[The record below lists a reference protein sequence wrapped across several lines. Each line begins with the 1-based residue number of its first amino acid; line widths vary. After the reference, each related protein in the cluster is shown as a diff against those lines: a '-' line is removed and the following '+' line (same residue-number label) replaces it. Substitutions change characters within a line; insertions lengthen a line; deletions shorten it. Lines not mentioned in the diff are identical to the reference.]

1 MAYAVQIGWRH
12 LRARK
17 RGTVATIAAV
27 AVGGVALGVG
37 ALLTVLS
44 ITTGFQREFRAKV
57 LGVNAHVLVLK
68 YGLDFEEYRDV
79 VARAEA
85 MPQVAGAAPFV
96 VREMMAVSGDRIQ
109 GVLVKGVDPER
120 VGRVL
125 DLPKQLV
132 AGSLEGLRLPGAR
145 PPEPPLS
152 DDPGDLDAL
161 LRSLWETKPLERP
174 SERTPSAAEPGVD
187 AERDAPAA
195 PGGSAPDQ
203 APLVDPSRIASPE
216 EIEALLQ
223 DTEPQ
228 LPDEAH
234 EAALLA
240 EDEERA
246 DGDASKGPLPGSV
259 LGRQLAEKLGVKLG
273 ETVRLVSP
281 TAGLDLSAWTGSETP
296 RPRSRSFKVV
306 GIFEAGFQ
314 EYDTRLAYVD
324 LYEAQRLYDQRD
336 VVTGVELRLHDLGR
350 SREVARQ
357 LEQMLDGPFH
367 TMDWAELNHNLFTA
381 LELQKI
387 VLALVI
393 ASIIVVAAFNV
404 VATLILVVLDR
415 RHEIAIL
422 KAMGAS
428 DATVLGVFL
437 VQGLFV
443 GLLGTAI
450 GLLLGG
456 GATLYLQHVRFP
468 LDPKVY
474 LIDHLPV
481 VVRPTEFA
489 VTTLVAVLIALL
501 ATLVPSAWAAR
512 LLPAEGLRR

>member
-85 MPQVAGAAPFV
+85 LPQVAGAAPFV

-120 VGRVL
+120 VGQVL

-132 AGSLEGLRLPGAR
+132 AGSLKGLRLPGAR
-145 PPEPPLS
+145 PPEPPPS

-161 LRSLWETKPLERP
+161 LRSLWDTDRP
-174 SERTPSAAEPGVD
+174 ATASPDAPSAEAPGTGAGSGPTAEPP
-187 AERDAPAA
+187 EPE
-195 PGGSAPDQ
+195 PGTT
-203 APLVDPSRIASPE
+203 PLVDPDRLASPE

-223 DTEPQ
+223 DTEPR
-228 LPDEAH
+228 LPDEEH

-240 EDEERA
+240 EDGEQT
-246 DGDASKGPLPGSV
+246 DGAASRRPLPGIV
-259 LGRQLAEKLGVKLG
+259 LGRQLAEKLGAKLG
-273 ETVRLVSP
+273 DTVRLVSP
-281 TAGLDLSAWTGSETP
+281 TAGLDLSAWTGSDAP
-296 RPRSRSFKVV
+296 RPRSRSFQVV

-324 LYEAQRLYDQRD
+324 IYEAQRLYDQRD
-336 VVTGVELRLHDLGR
+336 VVTGVELRLHDLEQ
-350 SREVARQ
+350 SRQVARN

-489 VTTLVAVLIALL
+489 VTTVVAVLIALL